1 MIKQNHHAIFVLPSG
16 HDLVSFPSSQVSL
29 NHPYLK
35 KMKITLGMNKAVIVG
50 PPLSGLISCIQIYFI
65 IAIIDAFKKTRLLMD
80 R

>member
-1 MIKQNHHAIFVLPSG
+1 MPSG
-16 HDLVSFPSSQVSL
+16 HELVYSLVSL

-50 PPLSGLISCIQIYFI
+50 PPRLIYSPAYKNFI
-65 IAIIDAFKKTRLLMD
+65 IVAREDAFKKTRHLMD

>member
-1 MIKQNHHAIFVLPSG
+1 MIKQKHHAIFVLPSG

-50 PPLSGLISCIQIYFI
+50 APLSRLIYSP
-65 IAIIDAFKKTRLLMD
+65 AFKYTSSLPSLMLLRRQD
-80 R
+80 F